1 VIIIWIFTLFVG
13 ASAFAFA
20 SIFLQLGTWYSLG
33 YALLVMLLC
42 RGILSMIRRSLI
54 LRERISPESDSL
66 TRTVETNRA
75 IFWRR
80 ALFLAAIPILYFAGS
95 YYLAGLAP
103 QDALDALPQAIVA
116 GLTNLLYILFLL
128 AANFALFLGPFYIY
142 TRIGKTMINPDD
154 ANFGV
159 NMDDVRGQRG
169 AVIEMRRILRLIEHG
184 RRVCTARRPRCEACV
199 LASFCPSAGKF
210 SPAVARPRRARR
222 SPKQSAG
229 TET

>member
-1 VIIIWIFTLFVG
+1 MIIFWIFTLFVG

-20 SIFLQLGTWYSLG
+20 YIFLQLGTWYSLG
-33 YALLVMLLC
+33 YALVVMLVC

-54 LRERISPESDSL
+54 LRERMSPESDSL

-80 ALFLAAIPILYFAGS
+80 ALFLAAIPILYFTGA

-116 GLTNLLYILFLL
+116 GLTNLLYVLFLL

-159 NMDDVRGQRG
+159 NMDDE
-169 AVIEMRRILRLIEHG
+169 IG
-184 RRVCTARRPRCEACV
+184 RAHV
-199 LASFCPSAGKF
+199 
-210 SPAVARPRRARR
+210 
-222 SPKQSAG
+222 
-229 TET
+229 